1 MIPASE
7 ILACTAPS
15 LLTVEE
21 VDLVVGTGFP
31 ATSISYAALL
41 LITTSVLSLTNP
53 EYGQQ

>member
-15 LLTVEE
+15 LLIVEE
-21 VDLVVGTGFP
+21 VDLVVGAGFP
-31 ATSISYAALL
+31 AASINYAALL
-41 LITTSVLSLTNP
+41 ITISVLSLTNP